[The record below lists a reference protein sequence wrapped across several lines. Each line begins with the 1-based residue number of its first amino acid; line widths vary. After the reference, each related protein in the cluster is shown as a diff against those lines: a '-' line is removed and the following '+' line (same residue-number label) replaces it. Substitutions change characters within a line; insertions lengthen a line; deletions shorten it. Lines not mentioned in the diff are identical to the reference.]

1 MCQLDTLKRLRPDI
15 STIRA
20 ALSNLPK
27 TLDETYER
35 IFLTI
40 PVDDW
45 LSVQHVFHWLA
56 YHNDLFGDNIPLSTL
71 LQAVQQST
79 TSFLSHDANQLHD
92 LEDLR
97 ERCGCLIMVE
107 QEEKLGGYQNKTVYH
122 QRSTVSFAHYTVKE
136 YLQSSRISQKEV
148 GFFALAQEKI
158 QKHFAGIAFRQAL
171 AIQPDSLAEYDEA
184 EDTEFIHGLLDA
196 DFKLYCGVSSVLQ
209 LNDWPEAIS
218 SDSSLMELSEA
229 LVDPNRPA
237 YLDFENLLYFV
248 DQEDPFSDHELFPE
262 HQFWSITWNQKP
274 DLDAAVFL
282 SFLVMSGF
290 SSKTPHLALAFAKTH
305 SIPTIL
311 TQQLHITKD
320 LWDAFDRGSMERYD
334 FVGSIPEIMH
344 SGQPGT
350 QALLTSF

>member
-1 MCQLDTLKRLRPDI
+1 MILKTCA
-15 STIRA
+15 SA
-20 ALSNLPK
+20 AVALS
-27 TLDETYER
+27 
-35 IFLTI
+35 
-40 PVDDW
+40 W
-45 LSVQHVFHWLA
+45 LSKKKSSEAIKTKRFATSGVRSHLHI
-56 YHNDLFGDNIPLSTL
+56 IPSK
-71 LQAVQQST
+71 SIY
-79 TSFLSHDANQLHD
+79 SLH
-92 LEDLR
+92 ESLR
-97 ERCGCLIMVE
+97 R
-107 QEEKLGGYQNKTVYH
+107 KLD
-122 QRSTVSFAHYTVKE
+122 
-136 YLQSSRISQKEV
+136 SSPLRRK
-148 GFFALAQEKI
+148 KI

-171 AIQPDSLAEYDEA
+171 AIQPDSLAEYNEA
-184 EDTEFIHGLLDA
+184 EDTGFIHGLLDA
-196 DFKLYCGVSSVLQ
+196 DFKLYCGVFSVLQ
-209 LNDWPEAIS
+209 LHTWPEAIS

-320 LWDAFDRGSMERYD
+320 LWDTFDRGSTERYD